1 MMLPNQAPSSFLCKC
16 EEEHRTVHN
25 FPAFTQGRVTLVRQ
39 VRDTLGALAERFAAL
54 RPGGSPGLVL
64 SRLARRGAR
73 PLALKRVVQYSPAW
87 VKSQNR
93 MASTSN
99 QVLRCWLCTRR
110 QREYETQKHS
120 DLCVVMFINS
130 THG

>member
-1 MMLPNQAPSSFLCKC
+1 M
-16 EEEHRTVHN
+16 
-25 FPAFTQGRVTLVRQ
+25 LVRQ

-64 SRLARRGAR
+64 SRLSRRSAR

-99 QVLRCWLCTRR
+99 QVLA
-110 QREYETQKHS
+110 
-120 DLCVVMFINS
+120 
-130 THG
+130 